1 MSTILVRG
9 RVPLAGTLDVAGA
22 KNAALPLIAAA
33 AAATRAWRL
42 TNIPMVSDV
51 DVQLQL
57 FERLG
62 GRVHRNRNAVTLAMP
77 HPPRDHLDPTLA
89 KRLRASILFV
99 PAMLARTGRA
109 AFPHP
114 GGCVIGTRPI
124 DLFLEG
130 FVALGARVRSSGD
143 QYVVRQA
150 PRSARRFTFR
160 IQSHTGTEALLTLA
174 AAIPGRVEVVNPA
187 AEPEVAQLA
196 DALARAGA
204 DIARTATGGY
214 VVRGRARLGA
224 CTVRVIPDR
233 IEAGTFLALAALT
246 GPRVKIRGLD
256 PAHLD
261 VPLAYLARLGAT
273 VMRQGSVWHVR
284 RPRLFTPVE
293 LRTHEYPGF
302 PTDLQSP
309 FAILLTQA
317 SGVSL
322 IHETL
327 YEGRLVYLDK
337 LRAMGAKVLLADP
350 HRAIVEGPTPLVGA
364 AIEGPDI
371 RAGIALLLAGLVARG
386 VTAIDH
392 AEIIDRG
399 YERIVERL
407 TAVGA
412 DLRRQ

>member
-9 RVPLAGTLDVAGA
+9 RVPLAGSLDVAGS

-33 AAATRAWRL
+33 ALATRPWRL
-42 TNIPMVSDV
+42 TNVPMVSDV

-62 GRVHRNRNAVTLAMP
+62 GRVHRNRHAVTLAMP
-77 HPPRDHLDPTLA
+77 RPPRDRLDPTLA

-99 PAMLARTGRA
+99 PAMLARAGRA

-130 FVALGARVRSSGD
+130 FIALGARVRSRGEH
-143 QYVVRQA
+143 YVVRQT
-150 PRSARRFTFR
+150 PHSARRFTFR

-174 AAIPGRVEVVNPA
+174 AAIPGSVEVVNPA
-187 AEPEVAQLA
+187 SEPEVAQLA

-204 DIARTATGGY
+204 NIARTASGGY
-214 VVRGRARLGA
+214 TVRGRARLGA

-261 VPLAYLARLGAT
+261 VPLAYLERLGAT
-273 VMRQGSVWHVR
+273 VTRQGDAWHVR
-284 RPRLFTPVE
+284 RPRWFTPVE

-327 YEGRLVYLDK
+327 YEGRLLYLDK

-350 HRAIVEGPTPLVGA
+350 HRAIVEGPTPLTA
-364 AIEGPDI
+364 ATIEGPDI
-371 RAGIALLLAGLVARG
+371 RAGIALLLAGLIARG
-386 VTAIDH
+386 RTAIDH

-407 TAVGA
+407 TALGA
-412 DLRRQ
+412 DLRRL